1 MYNIKENIKGILC
14 NWLHPKNFNKEY
26 SQITNLA
33 SGISNPKLLVNRF
46 PVILL
51 LKERNT
57 YYPKAFEVLF
67 KSLNDTNLLSEI
79 ENDYLNC
86 FKFLFAIES
95 NLLGKVKQKFE
106 KNRDE

>member
-1 MYNIKENIKGILC
+1 L
-14 NWLHPKNFNKEY
+14 W
-26 SQITNLA
+26 
-33 SGISNPKLLVNRF
+33 VNQF

-67 KSLNDTNLLSEI
+67 KSLNDTNPLSEI
-79 ENDYLNC
+79 ENDYFNC
-86 FKFLFAIES
+86 MKLLFAIEN
-95 NLLGKVKQKFE
+95 NLLGKVKQNFE